1 MKEIKRERK
10 RGKFNF
16 CSYGRVPQLHPTGGS
31 AEERVRSNFY
41 VCVGAQLC
49 VSSLFADQTAT
60 DVMLGTDEERMMI
73 MMNSPLFSH

>member
-1 MKEIKRERK
+1 MDGSHNYIQQEE
-10 RGKFNF
+10 
-16 CSYGRVPQLHPTGGS
+16 VPKNACDPI
-31 AEERVRSNFY
+31 Y